1 MKKTPML
8 ILVIVCIM
16 VFGNSIPDRWKN
28 LSGVKATVRNVPY
41 YAQNSTG
48 GGTGTPVPVDI
59 PIDQKTVKA
68 FQKVFP
74 GITTFDRI
82 TPPSAD
88 PQKEVVIQEIF
99 RALSNGNVTGYI
111 FKVKSQGYRGPVVTL
126 IGISASKN
134 ALTGIQILEQKE
146 TPSLGDMI
154 TRPSFLIQFL
164 NKSIN
169 DTFILDQDVQAVSG
183 ATTSSSAVVSA
194 CQEAIAFLRQQKK
207 P

>member
-1 MKKTPML
+1 
-8 ILVIVCIM
+8 
-16 VFGNSIPDRWKN
+16 
-28 LSGVKATVRNVPY
+28 
-41 YAQNSTG
+41 
-48 GGTGTPVPVDI
+48 
-59 PIDQKTVKA
+59 
-68 FQKVFP
+68 
-74 GITTFDRI
+74 
-82 TPPSAD
+82 
-88 PQKEVVIQEIF
+88 QEIF

-169 DTFILDQDVQAVSG
+169 DTFILDQDVQTVSG
-183 ATTSSSAVVSA
+183 ATTSSAAVVSA